1 MNPALENLEI
11 AILLEAVFRH
21 SGYDFRNYAPASIKR
36 RIQECVRVEKVE
48 TISDL
53 QARVLHDPNCLE
65 RFLLA
70 LSINV
75 TAMFRDPAF
84 YLAFRTRVVPLLRTY
99 PSLRIWVAGCAT
111 GEEACSL
118 AILLQEEGLYERC
131 PIYATDLNAA
141 MLKKAAAG
149 VFPLDG
155 MKDYTTNYVHAGG
168 TRSFSEYYTAKYGSA
183 VIHAG
188 LRKNILFTQHNLVTD
203 GSFNEFHVILCRNV
217 LIYFNQE
224 LEARVSRLLNQ
235 SLVMFGILGLGA
247 KESLKFLPDEP
258 CFKELDPRNK
268 IYRKTDQN
276 CGQCPMAP
284 KRCELGKPM

>member
-21 SGYDFRNYAPASIKR
+21 SGYDFRNYVPASIKR

-131 PIYATDLNAA
+131 KIYATDLNAA
-141 MLKKAAAG
+141 MLKKATEPNKVGSGMELYKDAALPASQLPML
-149 VFPLDG
+149 VERNQMPM
-155 MKDYTTNYVHAGG
+155 MKPAARGG
-168 TRSFSEYYTAKYGSA
+168 A
-183 VIHAG
+183 
-188 LRKNILFTQHNLVTD
+188 
-203 GSFNEFHVILCRNV
+203 
-217 LIYFNQE
+217 
-224 LEARVSRLLNQ
+224 
-235 SLVMFGILGLGA
+235 SLVMALSPTGLRHN
-247 KESLKFLPDEP
+247 SPSVWS
-258 CFKELDPRNK
+258 R
-268 IYRKTDQN
+268 
-276 CGQCPMAP
+276 
-284 KRCELGKPM
+284 

>member
-131 PIYATDLNAA
+131 KIYATDLNAA

-149 VFPLDG
+149 VFPLNA

-168 TRSFSEYYTAKYGSA
+168 TRSFSEYRPGVPKSCTAITPIVLAPFFNGAPSQEAEGVPTRSTSPRLARSA
-183 VIHAG
+183 ATSG
-188 LRKNILFTQHNLVTD
+188 VTISASPVLTTYAPRPRARSTRD
-203 GSFNEFHVILCRNV
+203 GTSSCWST
-217 LIYFNQE
+217 
-224 LEARVSRLLNQ
+224 A
-235 SLVMFGILGLGA
+235 
-247 KESLKFLPDEP
+247 
-258 CFKELDPRNK
+258 
-268 IYRKTDQN
+268 
-276 CGQCPMAP
+276 
-284 KRCELGKPM
+284 